1 MMEEIIDVNAITKE
15 LSKISIGSL
24 ALDKLISGVLALAV
38 CLVCILL
45 LTKLTDK

>member
-38 CLVCILL
+38 
-45 LTKLTDK
+45 